1 MITYSARHVTN
12 YRAKTVAPSR
22 TDPLDAVKKEDLV
35 EATMKNGSLEAAYRE
50 LMDLRE
56 KVRKAELKAASIAT
70 ARLPLSRLRVRAG
83 SERWPRKPP
92 KPTG

>member
-12 YRAKTVAPSR
+12 YRAKTVAPSK
-22 TDPLDAVKKEDLV
+22 TDPLDAAKKEDSL

-56 KVRKAELKAASIAT
+56 KVRKAELAA
-70 ARLPLSRLRVRAG
+70 ARRR
-83 SERWPRKPP
+83 
-92 KPTG
+92 